1 MGLTRALLEAGLLW
15 ISASA
20 GIFLWKQPATVGWA
34 DLLVALQQAVAPSL
48 CFVVSFYY
56 NDLYDAHIVHGFRDL
71 AARIPQAFG
80 VGFIL
85 LAACYMI
92 FPDVRISNGAFA
104 MSVMAIL
111 GVLLPLRALS
121 YTLMR
126 RRPFLERVLIL
137 GRGPLAEKILREVAV
152 RPYLGYEV
160 TDVADEQLGNI
171 LEATRAD
178 RIIVALAERRARL
191 PVRQLLDARIAG
203 SVVEDG
209 VDAYERLTGKIAIES
224 LTPSNLIFSPD
235 FKKSRFDLAV
245 GRAVSLLIAILGLI
259 FFAPLLVLI
268 AMAVKLDSKGPL
280 FFIQER
286 LGRHAKRFK
295 LVKFR
300 TMRVVDCPT
309 SEWANDNSDRITRVG
324 KWLRKF
330 RLDELPQFVN
340 VIRGDMNLVGPR
352 PHPVSNLELFG
363 EEIPY
368 YSLRAAVRPG
378 ITGWAQVRLGYANN
392 LEEETEKMRYDL
404 YYIKRLSFWL
414 DLRILFDTVKIVI
427 FGRGS
432 QSLDAYRTD
441 LVTEATK

>member
-15 ISASA
+15 ISATA
-20 GIFLWKQPATVGWA
+20 GIFLWKPPAPVGWA

-56 NDLYDAHIVHGFRDL
+56 NDLYDAHIVYGFRDL
-71 AARIPQAFG
+71 AVRIPRAFG

-111 GVLLPLRALS
+111 GVLLQLRALS

-259 FFAPLLVLI
+259 FFAPFLVLI

-300 TMRVVDCPT
+300 TMRVIDCPT

-330 RLDELPQFVN
+330 RLHELPQFVN

-352 PHPVSNLELFG
+352 PHPVTN
-363 EEIPY
+363 
-368 YSLRAAVRPG
+368 
-378 ITGWAQVRLGYANN
+378 
-392 LEEETEKMRYDL
+392 
-404 YYIKRLSFWL
+404 
-414 DLRILFDTVKIVI
+414 
-427 FGRGS
+427 
-432 QSLDAYRTD
+432 
-441 LVTEATK
+441 